1 MTESTYRW
9 IEVERFAQP
18 FAARIGGV
26 DITAMLDDAVFD
38 EIRLALDEFGVLVF
52 SNQRFNDD
60 SQVAFSQRFG
70 ALERTISANPA
81 GGSAFARQSNVDIN
95 SGELIGTGDG
105 RMRYQAANMSWHA
118 DSTFKAHRSLCSV
131 LSARVVPPQ
140 GGATQFATTRTAYE
154 ALDATRRCELESLE
168 VVHDIVAGRRRLGYE
183 FTQAQVNEMPA
194 VTHRLVQLNPTTGQ
208 KSLLIGAHAAAIVG
222 WSASAGRKLLDE
234 LLELAVHE
242 SATFHHE
249 WCADDV
255 IVWDNRSILHRATP
269 YDASAHRRLMQ
280 RTTVSDGAVE

>member
-168 VVHDIVAGRRRLGYE
+168 VVHDIVAGRRRLGSARRPLS
-183 FTQAQVNEMPA
+183 Q
-194 VTHRLVQLNPTTGQ
+194 RLPLGPLPGHPFV
-208 KSLLIGAHAAAIVG
+208 AE
-222 WSASAGRKLLDE
+222 RRD
-234 LLELAVHE
+234 
-242 SATFHHE
+242 
-249 WCADDV
+249 AD
-255 IVWDNRSILHRATP
+255 RRATSRCSDP
-269 YDASAHRRLMQ
+269 AFRR
-280 RTTVSDGAVE
+280 RSCTRWPVA